1 MWVKRF
7 SAVQTGLFH
16 KFVYTERSEIKV
28 AIRNDMRIGLTMLL
42 MAALGTTAVQRA
54 AAADDKPAFK
64 DEREKASYAVGVFVG
79 NQIKRSNMDV
89 DLNTVMS
96 AVNDVIGGKELR
108 LTDMQ
113 ASEAVRTYQA
123 ESRKKIA
130 EKNKKEGEAF
140 LAENKQKPAVKT
152 TTVTLP
158 DGSTAELQYKIL
170 TDGHGDIPKSNDTVT
185 VNYRGTLINGKE
197 FDSSYKRGQPSKFMV
212 NRVVKGWTAALEMMK
227 VGSKWEVYFPSSLGY
242 GDMGNP
248 SIDPGSTL
256 VFEVELVSIEPP
268 PPATPAA
275 QPLTSDIIKVPSAE
289 ELKKGAKIEVI
300 KAEDA
305 AKAAQQTQT
314 NGDKK

>member
-1 MWVKRF
+1 
-7 SAVQTGLFH
+7 
-16 KFVYTERSEIKV
+16 
-28 AIRNDMRIGLTMLL
+28 MLL
-42 MAALGTTAVQRA
+42 AVALLTPALQRA
-54 AAADDKPAFK
+54 RAAEDKPAAK
-64 DEREKASYAVGVFVG
+64 ADEKPAFNDEKEKASYAVGMFMG

-89 DLNTVMS
+89 DLNVVMS
-96 AVNDVIGGKELR
+96 AINDVLGGKEPR

-113 ASEAVRTYQA
+113 ASETVRAYQT

-140 LAENKQKPAVKT
+140 LAENKNKPGVKT
-152 TTVTLP
+152 VNVPLP
-158 DGSTAELQYKIL
+158 DGTTAELQYKVI
-170 TDGHGDIPKSNDTVT
+170 TEGTGAIPKSNDTVS
-185 VNYRGTLINGKE
+185 VNYKGTLIDGKE

-227 VGSKWEVYFPSSLGY
+227 VGSKWEVWFPSSLGY

-248 SIDPGSTL
+248 SIAPGSTL
-256 VFEVELVSIEPP
+256 VFEIDLVSVEPP
-268 PPATPAA
+268 PTPAQPA

-305 AKAAQQTQT
+305 ARLAQEAGKT
-314 NGDKK
+314 NSGNKDNKDNSEKK